1 MKTPQLSYYDMT
13 PGAVAFSTTR
23 LGGYGTGAYG
33 EFNITH
39 YCGDEPSTV
48 TKNRA
53 ALCQLLGIADQA
65 LILPRQTHGT
75 EVLRVDES
83 LLTLPPHTRQERLE
97 GIDALVTDLRDV
109 CIGVS
114 TADCIPVLV
123 YDTRRHIAAAIHAGW
138 RGTVARIVEKTIV
151 RMAEWYGSQPEDMVA
166 QTGPGISLP
175 SFEVG
180 DEVYEAFRDA
190 GFQMTAIARRMA
202 RQKAGEPTSDG
213 RHVAQHSDGEAGSN
227 GAREMRW
234 HIDLPE
240 CNRLQLL
247 TCGIPQEAV
256 SVSPVCTYLQPHR
269 FFSARR
275 LGIQSGR
282 IFTAIMMK

>member
-39 YCGDEPSTV
+39 YCGDELAIV

-83 LLTLPPHTRQERLE
+83 LLTLPHHTQQERLE

-123 YDTRRHIAAAIHAGW
+123 YDTRRHVAAAIHAGW

-202 RQKAGEPTSDG
+202 RQKAGEPASD
-213 RHVAQHSDGEAGSN
+213 

-247 TCGIPQEAV
+247 ACGIPQEAV

>member
-1 MKTPQLSYYDMT
+1 MMELLEYDL
-13 PGAVAFSTTR
+13 GKGVRAFSTLR
-23 LGGYGTGAYG
+23 GRVVDGDGYSS
-33 EFNITH
+33 FNITH
-39 YCGDEPSTV
+39 YCGDEASHV
-48 TKNRA
+48 AACRA
-53 ALCQLLGIADQA
+53 QLCSELGIADTA
-65 LILPRQTHGT
+65 LLLPRQVHSD
-75 EVLRVDES
+75 RVVTIDAPFLEFF
-83 LLTLPPHTRQERLE
+83 PPFRPDALDDC
-97 GIDALVTDLRDV
+97 DALVTNLRGI

-123 YDTRRHIAAAIHAGW
+123 YDTRHHVAAAIHAGW

-202 RQKAGEPTSDG
+202 RQKAGEPASDG

-247 TCGIPQEAV
+247 ACGIPQEAV